1 MVVGFTTT
9 CAVSAYQH
17 YSCEFEPRSWR
28 GAFDTTLYDQVCQW
42 LATDQWF
49 SSGTPVSSTNKTC
62 CLDIT
67 EILLKVAFNTITPL
81 NPYLFFSS
89 QQLLLLMLLKE
100 SLNSDSQQ
108 FHQYQQSEQ
117 TTSHIKSLNIK
128 KKDHDTCMTLGIRVL
143 AWDRQ
148 NIVAGL
154 NLLMW
159 SLPSPSW

>member
-28 GAFDTTLYDQVCQW
+28 GVFDTTLYDQVCQW

-49 SSGTPVSSTNKTC
+49 SSGTPVSSTNKTG

-67 EILLKVAFNTITPL
+67 EILLKVALNTITPL

-128 KKDHDTCMTLGIRVL
+128 KRTMTHVWHWESEFWLGTGKTL
-143 AWDRQ
+143 WQ
-148 NIVAGL
+148 G
-154 NLLMW
+154 
-159 SLPSPSW
+159 